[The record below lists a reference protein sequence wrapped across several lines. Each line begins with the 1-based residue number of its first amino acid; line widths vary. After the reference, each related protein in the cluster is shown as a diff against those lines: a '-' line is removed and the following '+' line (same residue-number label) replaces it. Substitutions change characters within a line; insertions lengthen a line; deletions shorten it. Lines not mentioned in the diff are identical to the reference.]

1 MAAASLAAI
10 SCSKENISSPAQ
22 DGQPDGKISFSA
34 GFEDIA
40 TKTNLAQDGA
50 GEYTKMV
57 WSAGDVIG
65 IFDKN
70 GKPQPFTT
78 EDGGASAVFTGT
90 AEAPSDAWYAIYPYR
105 EDAIRNSNEGIET
118 YVPEIQYAKKDGVSD
133 NVSLIKAR
141 CALDKTSFTFE
152 HICGFVRLNVPEGCV
167 SVTIEFPDAPQ
178 TSGISGG
185 FASFFNGW
193 QMYRTDMWY
202 NSVTL
207 VAPDGGAMAEGN
219 YYIAVLPVNYT
230 GKVMLTMRRND
241 GKISIKQADG
251 LQVGAG
257 EVRPI
262 NVTPLWEDDLGVVIY
277 NGEENDKYWW
287 YGSVIGDVPSVKLD
301 EVENE
306 KVTGSKSIRWELTEE
321 NAWTGYL
328 KFEGYESLPLDEY
341 LNDYALEY
349 YVKANRTAIDATS
362 LGWEIFWQSFYG
374 SSEVDRKVY
383 VDRKFGHSR
392 YRGINGLDD
401 TAWHR
406 MSFPLKDVFPAGYSL
421 KKIETHLRL
430 TNDERAKAAKGSVFY
445 VNDVRIIKKTATK

>member
-1 MAAASLAAI
+1 MAAASIAAL
-10 SCSKENISSPAQ
+10 SCTKENISSPAQ
-22 DGQPDGKISFSA
+22 DGQNDGKITFSA

-78 EDGGASAVFTGT
+78 AEGGASAVFTGA
-90 AEAPSDAWYAIYPYR
+90 AEAPSDEWYAFYPYR
-105 EDAIRNSNEGIET
+105 EDARRNSNEGIET

-133 NVSLIKAR
+133 NVTLLKAR
-141 CALDKTSFTFE
+141 CALDKSSFTFE

-178 TSGISGG
+178 TSGLSGG
-185 FASFFNGW
+185 FASFYNGW
-193 QMYRTDMWY
+193 QMYRNDMWY

-207 VAPDGGAMAEGN
+207 VAPDAGAMSEGN

-241 GKISIKQADG
+241 GKICIKQADG

-257 EVRPI
+257 DVRPI
-262 NVTPLWEDDLGVVIY
+262 NVTPRWEDDLGVVIY

-287 YGSVIGDVPSVKLD
+287 YGSDIDGVPSVQLD

-306 KVTGSKSIRWELTEE
+306 KVTGSKSIRWELTSE
-321 NAWTGYL
+321 AKWTGYL
-328 KFEGYESLPLDEY
+328 KFEGKESLPLDRY
-341 LNDYALEY
+341 LDDYALEY
-349 YVKANRTAIDATS
+349 YVKANRTALDATY
-362 LGWEIFWQSFYG
+362 LGWEIFYQNFIG
-374 SSEVDRKVY
+374 SNEINDKVY
-383 VDRKFGHSR
+383 IDRIYAHSR
-392 YRGINGLDD
+392 YKGINGLDD
-401 TAWHR
+401 TDWHR
-406 MSFPLKDVFPAGYSL
+406 MSFPLKDVFPEGYSL
-421 KKIETHLRL
+421 KRIENTLKL
-430 TNDERAKAAKGSVFY
+430 SDENRAKAAKGSVFY